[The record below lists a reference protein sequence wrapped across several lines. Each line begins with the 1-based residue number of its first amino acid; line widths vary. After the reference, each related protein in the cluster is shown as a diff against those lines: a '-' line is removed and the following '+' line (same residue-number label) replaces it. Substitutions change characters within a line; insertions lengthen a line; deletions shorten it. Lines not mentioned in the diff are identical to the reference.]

1 MKQKMLAGKNPA
13 PRLRVAKDKIGPDGQ
28 HYATFEEFIS
38 DAMATTGTRNED
50 LAHTLLIQLANAQG
64 LVSENTENAINA
76 ALASLAEFKCGN
88 IQEAMLAINIIELYS
103 HSTKL
108 FIKAANAM
116 HPELQ
121 LNFLHMAIKLSR
133 AFTLGIEAF
142 QKLRRGGAYTM
153 NIRHLHVQ
161 PGAQA
166 IVGNVNQ
173 AERNQ

>member
-1 MKQKMLAGKNPA
+1 MDQKMLAGNPA
-13 PRLRVAKDKIGPDGQ
+13 PRLRVAKDKLGPDGE
-28 HYATFEEFIS
+28 HYGTFDEFIS

-50 LAHTLLIQLANAQG
+50 LAHTLLTQLANAQG
-64 LVSENTENAINA
+64 PVSENTENAVNA

-88 IQEAMLAINIIELYS
+88 IQETMLAVNIIALYS

-108 FIKAANAM
+108 FVKAANAM

-133 AFTLGIEAF
+133 AFTVGMEAF
-142 QKLRRGGAYTM
+142 QKIRRGGAYTM

-161 PGAQA
+161 SGGQA
-166 IVGNVNQ
+166 IVGNINRT
-173 AERNQ
+173 EHNP